1 MTEHLRKLSERVSVA
16 LLCLSSVAIVLIAL
30 AGAADSLG
38 SSIFSPPILG
48 VFELTELLL
57 VVIIFMAQP
66 HVVLTGSH
74 IQLELFGFEP
84 GSAAGRVRRFTTA
97 LLGMLCYGVIVAASW
112 RGFTEAWHIREAT
125 AGVYAIPVYPVK
137 LILVIGAAL
146 AFLMSLLSF
155 FIVPDEKDQSHFIQE
170 AI

>member
-38 SSIFSPPILG
+38 SSIFSTPILG

-84 GSAAGRVRRFTTA
+84 GSAAGRFTTA